1 MGTVVLKISCE
12 LVLMMAILCCVC
24 SYGMKSENG
33 SMYGICILLFY
44 ECNVDKL
51 NWCVFGAF
59 LGL

>member
-12 LVLMMAILCCVC
+12 LVLMMAILCCVY
-24 SYGMKSENG
+24 SYGMKSESG
-33 SMYGICILLFY
+33 SLYGTCILLFC

-51 NWCVFGAF
+51 NWCVLGAF